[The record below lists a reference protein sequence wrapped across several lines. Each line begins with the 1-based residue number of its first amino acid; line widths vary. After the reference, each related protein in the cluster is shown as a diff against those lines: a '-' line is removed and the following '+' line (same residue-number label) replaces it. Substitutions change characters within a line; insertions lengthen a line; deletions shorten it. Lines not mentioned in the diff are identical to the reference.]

1 MLELW
6 LVPPKHTDGLNTL
19 VNGGNKALGNLFI
32 FSWYAIICT
41 AAERN
46 CKMSALV
53 SGLVWQDYQTWC
65 NYAPLVTGKLLYCVS
80 V

>member
-6 LVPPKHTDGLNTL
+6 LVPPKHTDGLDTL

-46 CKMSALV
+46 
-53 SGLVWQDYQTWC
+53 
-65 NYAPLVTGKLLYCVS
+65 
-80 V
+80 